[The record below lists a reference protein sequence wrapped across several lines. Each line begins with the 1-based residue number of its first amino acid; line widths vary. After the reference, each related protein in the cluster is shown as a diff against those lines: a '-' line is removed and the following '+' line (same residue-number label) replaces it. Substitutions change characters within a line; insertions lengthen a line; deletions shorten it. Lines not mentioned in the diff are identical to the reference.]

1 MNPNQKPEGNY
12 PAIPKMEQHLQP
24 AWGKAE
30 VWVLF
35 LLLMLYG
42 ISAHAGEELSSDM
55 KEVTPQAGPPTL
67 EEPWKFTLG
76 VPGWMPGI
84 YGTIGINGIAS
95 PVSVDFGQ
103 IFPHIDFVT
112 SVEAGVQK
120 GKFGLLGS
128 LFYTSLAGDVGRDGL
143 LNKIDLRV
151 DEYIADIGVSYRVIE
166 GPHGWIDALAGCRY
180 TNLYHRVT
188 LHPDYGAIGN
198 ASTQLADAISQRI
211 LQELSD
217 RGIGDQ
223 LKALIAQKILDRL
236 GELDEKYPGVPIGPV
251 GGGDIDQIRDSIRQI
266 VDKLDPALVAAV
278 QAAAQAKTAALKAAA
293 QQRIDYL
300 KNKLANAIA
309 GRIGTLLN
317 QSASKTNYWFD
328 PYVGLRG
335 RLNLTKAFYL
345 IGKGDIGG
353 FGVGSQLTWQAYG
366 AIGCQITRNIY
377 AETGYRCLFDNYRD
391 HGLTYDVFTRGIEVN
406 MGVTF

>member
-1 MNPNQKPEGNY
+1 MNTNRAPEGFRK
-12 PAIPKMEQHLQP
+12 PTLKMEPHLQR
-24 AWGKAE
+24 AWGVTA
-30 VWVLF
+30 VWMLSLF
-35 LLLMLYG
+35 LLLRG
-42 ISAHAGEELSSDM
+42 VSAQAGEELPPDL
-55 KEVTPQAGPPTL
+55 KQASPPSL

-76 VPGWMPGI
+76 IPGWMPGI
-84 YGTIGINGIAS
+84 YGTIGINGITS

-103 IFPHIDFVT
+103 IFPRINFAT

-120 GKFGLLGS
+120 GKLGFLGS
-128 LFYTSLAGDVGRDGL
+128 LFYTSLGGDVGRDGL
-143 LNKIDLRV
+143 LSKIDLRV

-166 GPHGWIDALAGCRY
+166 GRHGWVDALAGCRY
-180 TNLYHRVT
+180 TNLYQRVT
-188 LHPDYGAIGN
+188 LHPDYDAIGN
-198 ASTQLADAISQRI
+198 ASTQLVDAISQRI

-223 LKALIAQKILDRL
+223 LKGLIAQKILDRL

-251 GGGDIDQIRDSIRQI
+251 GGGDIDRIRDSIQQI
-266 VDKLDPALVAAV
+266 VDKLDPALVTAV

-293 QQRIDYL
+293 QQRIAYL

-309 GRIGTLLN
+309 SRIGSLLN
-317 QSASKTNYWFD
+317 QSAAKTNYWFD

-335 RLNLTKAFYL
+335 RLNLGKAFYL
-345 IGKGDIGG
+345 IGKSDIGG

-366 AIGCQITRNIY
+366 ALGCQITRNIY